1 MHIGIRVLKRLC
13 KTISITNE
21 LYNTCTICTEVFQ
34 KFSQS
39 LIFQTH
45 GKFVEENRCGA
56 IDFSNADVQKIEEI
70 GET

>member
-1 MHIGIRVLKRLC
+1 MRIGIRVLKRLC

-21 LYNTCTICTEVFQ
+21 LYNTCTICIEVFQ

-45 GKFVEENRCGA
+45 GKFVEEN
-56 IDFSNADVQKIEEI
+56 
-70 GET
+70 